1 MKKLAIIAFTFILIS
16 AMLGCAAES
25 AADRVLAFHE
35 ECLSAYDTMEHINL
49 WAMQWI
55 NAFYAEPSFDSLLRA
70 DAAASAAVQ
79 AFQRLT
85 PPKELLPVDDLTA
98 LFAEGADVVWIG
110 DWDSSLS
117 QTQNHYILKFTAV
130 QEQLLNDAVYLPF
143 HDTFVEKMTAEAD
156 YERCSRL
163 SVTNSCNY
171 LLLQL
176 GRPEETWNAY
186 RDQYPYLFA
195 DRTPWC
201 ADEALITQAEEE
213 NLNAIDE
220 YAILMDRWTA
230 LYELEIQQMEEALND
245 DIETPLEEVLAPKDA
260 INRVYPQPLWYCLSD
275 FSYYAFSWIDDKNM
289 KIAGVFDDLTQ
300 TPDCFTLKMPKVTK
314 AELQD
319 YADTLG
325 EYGFTV
331 QVLSNTNDEFLCQAG
346 YGSCPM
352 VLSWNPE
359 KGSALMF
366 LHGAGCMIP
375 EWMLFL

>member
-1 MKKLAIIAFTFILIS
+1 MKKIAIIALSLLLIL
-16 AMLGCAAES
+16 ATLGCAAEG
-25 AADRVLAFHE
+25 AADRVLALQE
-35 ECLSAYDTMEHINL
+35 EYLHVYDTMEHINL

-55 NAFYAEPSFDSLLRA
+55 DAYYAEPSFDSLLRA
-70 DAAASAAVQ
+70 DAAASAALR
-79 AFQRLT
+79 ALNYLT
-85 PPKELLPVDDLTA
+85 PPEGTVQADDAMA

-110 DWDSSLS
+110 DWENSFS
-117 QTQNHYILKFTAV
+117 QSQNHYIAKFTTA
-130 QEQLLNDAVYLPF
+130 QEHLLYDAVYLPF
-143 HDTFVEKMTAEAD
+143 HDTLIEIKTGQAD
-156 YERCSRL
+156 YERHSRL
-163 SVTNSCNY
+163 SVTNSLNY

-176 GRPEETWNAY
+176 GRPEETWNEY
-186 RDQYPYLFA
+186 TEEYPFLFA
-195 DRTPWC
+195 DKMPWC
-201 ADEALITQAEEE
+201 ADEDLLTQAEEE
-213 NLNAIDE
+213 NLNALEDFNI
-220 YAILMDRWTA
+220 YMDRWDS
-230 LYELEIQQMEEALND
+230 LLEFDIQQVEATFND
-245 DIETPLEEVLAPKDA
+245 SIDTPLEEILAPKDA
-260 INRVYPQPLWYCLSD
+260 LDRVYPQPDWYCASD

-352 VLSWNPE
+352 TLNWKAE
-359 KGSALMF
+359 EGGSLIF

-375 EWMLFL
+375 EWMLYL